1 MGGRGFRIYGIGLD
15 VGFGFWARRLSTS
28 CVGFWGYYVGFWGYS
43 GDILWIFCGYS
54 GDIMWDSGDIMWIFW
69 GYYVGFWGYY
79 VVDYLR
85 YEVADYLRY
94 VLRDKIVMKNKDY
107 KIIE

>member
-54 GDIMWDSGDIMWIFW
+54 KDIMWM
-69 GYYVGFWGYY
+69 FWGYY

>member
-1 MGGRGFRIYGIGLD
+1 MELGLTWVLGFGLD
-15 VGFGFWARRLSTS
+15 VCPLVVWDS
-28 CVGFWGYYVGFWGYS
+28 V
-43 GDILWIFCGYS
+43 DIL
-54 GDIMWDSGDIMWIFW
+54 WIFW

-79 VVDYLR
+79 VGSWGYYVDILGIFWGY
-85 YEVADYLRY
+85 YVADYLRY

>member
-15 VGFGFWARRLSTS
+15 VGFGFWAWRLSTS

-54 GDIMWDSGDIMWIFW
+54 KDIMWM
-69 GYYVGFWGYY
+69 FWGYY

-94 VLRDKIVMKNKDY
+94 VLRDKL
-107 KIIE
+107 

>member
-1 MGGRGFRIYGIGLD
+1 MELGLAWVLGFGLD
-15 VGFGFWARRLSTS
+15 VCPLVVW
-28 CVGFWGYYVGFWGYS
+28 
-43 GDILWIFCGYS
+43 DS
-54 GDIMWDSGDIMWIFW
+54 GDIMWDSVDILWIFW